1 MAKKPTIEELEKL
14 LDDSKEHPIEVMPN
28 GEIKVDR
35 RRKGSGI
42 INTGRLVSSY

>member
-1 MAKKPTIEELEKL
+1 MKKPTVEEVEKIL
-14 LDDSKEHPIEVMPN
+14 NETDDYPIVVMPN

-42 INTGRLVSSY
+42 INTGGLISSY